1 MIVEIKINY
10 ETSEGNREQV
20 VFTIEDTRIDLS
32 GRGISKVDL
41 SPLSKHSKM
50 LALDL
55 SDNDLRDVNLSPLSS
70 CTNMEQIR
78 LDQNKRMEYLDL
90 TPLVFSSHLSLIVVD
105 DLTTATMDPLWKHLE
120 GRNAKIFG
128 NVTYPTYEEI
138 VTDQGW
144 PSFRDSRLSRLESV
158 SEIDWFPVQR
168 GLLCELGMR
177 ELSGFDGNPR
187 SVLEPVTGNLSY
199 EEARRAVYE
208 NVVGLL
214 ERQLKG
220 GGSTLF
226 LEVDVMKKTVA
237 SRLISLLVE
246 RREMEMEEVEILI
259 HKDMMET
266 TALWCTTHGARLIRG
281 LGFRGP
287 KKSTMKGRLVADT
300 HISSRKEI
308 ERVFKNT
315 NLPLRFRDAESYN
328 DKPAGLERVSPSLI
342 QYVESHVKAGT
353 GVGMREMR

>member
-1 MIVEIKINY
+1 MDSQVNY
-10 ETSEGNREQV
+10 ETSDGSREQV
-20 VFTIEDTRIDLS
+20 SFSLEDTRIDLS
-32 GRGISKVDL
+32 RRGISKVDL
-41 SPLSKHSKM
+41 SMFSEHSKM
-50 LALDL
+50 IALDL
-55 SDNDLRDVNLSPLSS
+55 SDNDLYSIDLSPLSS
-70 CTNMEQIR
+70 CKNIEQIR
-78 LDQNKRMEYLDL
+78 LDQNSRMEQVDL

-105 DLTTATMDPLWKHLE
+105 DSTKATMDPLWKHLE
-120 GRNAKIFG
+120 ARKAKIFG

-144 PSFRDSRLSRLESV
+144 TTFRETRLRWLESV
-158 SEIDWFPVQR
+158 PEIDWFPVQR

-187 SVLEPVTGNLSY
+187 FILNPVMGALSY
-199 EEARRAVYE
+199 EEAHRAVYE

-214 ERQLKG
+214 ENQLKG

-266 TALWCTTHGARLIRG
+266 TAIWCTTHGARLIRG

-308 ERVFKNT
+308 ERVFN
-315 NLPLRFRDAESYN
+315 NASLPLRFRDAESYN
-328 DKPAGLERVSPSLI
+328 DKPAGLERVSTSLI